1 MMLVT
6 MRVAFRN
13 IYRQKKRS
21 FLLAGAIAFGML
33 VITVLNG
40 LTGGVVGNLRVNF
53 SHALGGHVFIMG
65 REFTSGGQIIHKIRP
80 DERLDQLLAKHASN
94 IQAMTKRS
102 QAMPTLIFGSKQTMH
117 LLYGVD
123 FAEEDRLLDSL
134 VVTDGSLAGVSTHE
148 SALILPKPVG
158 ERLGVQPGETV
169 LVKLETL
176 TGQQNVGEF
185 LVEAFIEDQEQ
196 FGLSA
201 AYANRSY
208 LNALLSLGADE
219 YQMLNMFVAD
229 LAELESL
236 ARDFR
241 HGLTS
246 PEELAETQ
254 FEEVQEEDGV
264 LSVTVGGVPV
274 TPVAE
279 PEEIRP
285 WEGTRYQVMHI
296 NQIMEP
302 VEQMVGVLNKVGLVI
317 FLILLLVTMVGI
329 TNTFRMIMIER
340 TREIGTMRAFGMQ
353 RGQVRNIFLWEAT
366 FLGLLGS
373 VAGIALSGLLGVILG
388 NITFKVDP
396 SMQFFMSQGRITF
409 SFAAS
414 GIVVNLI
421 LVVLTSLIAAYWPAR
436 AAAKLSPLEAL
447 SSHT

>member
-1 MMLVT
+1 MLMT

-13 IYRQKKRS
+13 ISRQKKRS

-33 VITVLNG
+33 VITMLNA

-65 REFTSGGQIIHKIRP
+65 REFTSSGQIIHKIRP
-80 DERLDQLLAKHASN
+80 DQRLDRLLAEHASN
-94 IQAMTKRS
+94 IEAMTKRS
-102 QAMPTLIFGSKQTMH
+102 QAMPSLIFGSKQTMH

-123 FAEEDRLLDSL
+123 FREEDRLLDSL
-134 VVTDGSLAGVSTHE
+134 VVTDGSLDDIFKHD

-158 ERLGVQPGETV
+158 ERLGVQPGETI

-185 LVEAFIEDQEQ
+185 RVEAFIEDQEQ

-201 AYANRSY
+201 AYANRAY
-208 LNALLSLGADE
+208 LNGLLSLGADE
-219 YQMLNMFVAD
+219 YQMLNMFVED
-229 LAELESL
+229 LSLLEDL

-241 HGLTS
+241 HGLKT
-246 PEELAETQ
+246 PEELAEAE

-264 LSVTVGGVPV
+264 LTVTVAGVPM
-274 TPVAE
+274 TPTAE

-285 WEGTRYQVMHI
+285 WKGTRYQVMHI

-302 VEQMVGVLNKVGLVI
+302 VEQMVGVLNKVGLII

-340 TREIGTMRAFGMQ
+340 TREIGTMRAFGMR
-353 RGQVRNIFLWEAT
+353 RGQVRNIFLWEAI

-373 VAGIALSGLLGVILG
+373 VGGIMLSGLLALILG
-388 NITFKVDP
+388 NITFRVDP
-396 SMQFFMSQGRITF
+396 SLQFFLNQGQITF

-414 GIVVNLI
+414 GVVINLV
-421 LVVLTSLIAAYWPAR
+421 LVVLTSLLAAYWPAR

-447 SSHT
+447 GSHT